1 MVKNA
6 VIAVAAAAF
15 LAGCAA
21 IDTSDLETSGY
32 DVTSSAAAIEQAED
46 CAFLH
51 DQTPVVIRDSSGDP
65 VFAGSAACEGA
76 LAVAEQRETVTYTG
90 STYTQTQPVQVA
102 SISGDV
108 AFDVDSAVIK
118 GSFYATLDRIGAE
131 IQTRASTARYTI
143 VGHTDS
149 TASNEYN
156 QELSERRARAVASYL
171 ISKGVASAQL
181 SILGLGETRPVASNS
196 TEAGK
201 AQNRRVEI
209 YQS

>member
-6 VIAVAAAAF
+6 VIAVAAAAI
-15 LAGCAA
+15 LAGCSA
-21 IDTSDLETSGY
+21 IDTSELEASGY
-32 DVTSSAAAIEQAED
+32 AVTSSAETIERAEQ
-46 CAFLH
+46 CAYLH
-51 DQTPVVIRDSSGDP
+51 DQTPVVVRDSSGDP

-108 AFDVDSAVIK
+108 AFDSDSAVIK
-118 GSFYATLDRIGAE
+118 GTFYTTLDRIAAE
-131 IQTRASTARYTI
+131 IQNRSSEARYTI

-171 ISKGVASAQL
+171 ISKGVASSQL
-181 SILGLGETRPVASNS
+181 SVLGLGETRPVASNS

>member
-21 IDTSDLETSGY
+21 IDTSELEASGWS
-32 DVTSSAAAIEQAED
+32 VNSSVSTITNAEK

-51 DQTPVVIRDSSGDP
+51 EATPVVVRDSSGDP
-65 VFAGSAACEGA
+65 VFAGSAQCEGA

-90 STYTQTQPVQVA
+90 STYTQTAPVQVA

-118 GSFYATLDRIGAE
+118 GSFYTTLDRIASE
-131 IQTRASTARYTI
+131 IQARSSSARYTI

-171 ISKGVASAQL
+171 ISKGVSSSQL
-181 SILGLGETRPVASNS
+181 SVLGLGETRPIASNS
-196 TEAGK
+196 TEEGK

>member
-46 CAFLH
+46 CAYLH

-149 TASNEYN
+149 TESNEYN